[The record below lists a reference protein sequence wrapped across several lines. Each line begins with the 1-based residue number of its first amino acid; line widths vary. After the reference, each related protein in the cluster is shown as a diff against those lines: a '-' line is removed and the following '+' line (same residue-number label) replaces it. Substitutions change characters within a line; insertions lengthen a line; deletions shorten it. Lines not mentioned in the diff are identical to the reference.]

1 MRGHALRDAR
11 FPGRLLDG
19 PLQAGR
25 VNGMAADLA
34 AAGVHRTLSGG
45 EKIRPDELTGRIGV
59 LSFQR
64 VGEIDLPVSGGQVL
78 FVEQTDPLY
87 LAAPFREDRF
97 GKRDDAVLLCRR

>member
-34 AAGVHRTLSGG
+34 AAGVHRTLGG
-45 EKIRPDELTGRIGV
+45 EKIRPDELAGRVGV
-59 LSFQR
+59 LSFPC

-78 FVEQTDPLY
+78 LVEQTDPLD

>member
-1 MRGHALRDAR
+1 VGVDHRRPHVLVPQQFLDRLDVAPGLEQVGGEGMPQGMRGHALRDAR

-45 EKIRPDELTGRIGV
+45 EKIRKRYGQMNSRAAWGHFRSRAL
-59 LSFQR
+59 
-64 VGEIDLPVSGGQVL
+64 GG
-78 FVEQTDPLY
+78 
-87 LAAPFREDRF
+87 
-97 GKRDDAVLLCRR
+97 